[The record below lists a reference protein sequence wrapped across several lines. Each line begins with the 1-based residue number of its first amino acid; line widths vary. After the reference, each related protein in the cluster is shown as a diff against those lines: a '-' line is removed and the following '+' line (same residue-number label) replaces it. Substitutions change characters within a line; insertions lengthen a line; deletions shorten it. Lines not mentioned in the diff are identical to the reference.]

1 MQVVC
6 LQEEAFYAL
15 FDKVVEYL
23 ETKRKD
29 KPAKWIDGEEAMLL
43 LNIKSPM
50 FKNIESDN
58 SRIHTLQMG
67 MEEYCREITLNK
79 NITLDD
85 SKIIQQKNKNSQDG
99 NELSL

>member
-43 LNIKSPM
+43 LNIKSTT
-50 FKNIESDN
+50 
-58 SRIHTLQMG
+58 TLQKLRDEG
-67 MEEYCREITLNK
+67 KIRFSQPQK
-79 NITLDD
+79 
-85 SKIIQQKNKNSQDG
+85 KIILYDRDSIT
-99 NELSL
+99 EYIERYVRETF

>member
-29 KPAKWIDGEEAMLL
+29 EPAKWIDGEEAMLL
-43 LNIKSPM
+43 LNIKSTT
-50 FKNIESDN
+50 
-58 SRIHTLQMG
+58 TLQKLRDEG
-67 MEEYCREITLNK
+67 KIRFSQPQK
-79 NITLDD
+79 
-85 SKIIQQKNKNSQDG
+85 KIILYDRDSIT
-99 NELSL
+99 EYIERYVRETF